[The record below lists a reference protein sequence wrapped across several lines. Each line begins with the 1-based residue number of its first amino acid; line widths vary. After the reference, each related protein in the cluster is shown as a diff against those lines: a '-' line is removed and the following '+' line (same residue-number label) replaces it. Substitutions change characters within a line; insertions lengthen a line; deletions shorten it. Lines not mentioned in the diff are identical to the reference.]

1 MRGEIVGGRN
11 RRMALQIIRRGDENA
26 PVARD
31 AADDVVL
38 GIVPADAQRDVDIAI
53 QDVSK
58 GVLKIIARPN
68 KSRQKQNTRWG
79 MARPGALIWRRWRMA
94 SQWGRFD
101 CYVGKLP

>member
-1 MRGEIVGGRN
+1 MGDEIGGGGD